1 MAAGGRR
8 ARRRAGA
15 RARAGAALLVGGLAV
30 AAGGALPGAEAG
42 RRRRRGPKV
51 EGVVAARACAWAPD
65 PAGGGGR
72 LELSEV
78 ATSEVFTVS
87 PKRRGWSASPE
98 ALVRAFAGARKPRNV
113 ALTAWPSGGAAGAG
127 GAPRYLVGELVSAEP
142 GPPAGSGLQLRLRM
156 SDAQARAS
164 APAALEAPAPGEGG
178 PGFQAASCSLFLDAV
193 AGSKVTQGAPAPG
206 AQPPSPVGAWA
217 ACGGLNTAKCDKDEA
232 CFSCRSSGGQSYTC
246 DRQSQWYWQCTPD
259 TPGPRMPPPLPP
271 APAGPGVQDWT
282 AVTMSSDGT
291 KLAAAVRWGNIWTS
305 TDSGGTWTERPVG
318 SGKDMWEAIASSSD
332 GTKLAAASKSFLG
345 TGGSIWTSTDSGGTW
360 TERTSGRGFVN
371 ETWTGIA
378 SSSDGTKLAALVGH
392 YRGDVADGAEIWMSA
407 DAGETWRSPGGLR
420 RSSPRASQPPPRR
433 GRPEP

>member
-1 MAAGGRR
+1 M
-8 ARRRAGA
+8 
-15 RARAGAALLVGGLAV
+15 
-30 AAGGALPGAEAG
+30 
-42 RRRRRGPKV
+42 
-51 EGVVAARACAWAPD
+51 
-65 PAGGGGR
+65 
-72 LELSEV
+72 
-78 ATSEVFTVS
+78 
-87 PKRRGWSASPE
+87 
-98 ALVRAFAGARKPRNV
+98 
-113 ALTAWPSGGAAGAG
+113 
-127 GAPRYLVGELVSAEP
+127 SAEP

-164 APAALEAPAPGEGG
+164 APPTAPPPGEEGS
-178 PGFQAASCSLFLDAV
+178 GFQAASCSLFLDAV

-291 KLAAAVRWGNIWTS
+291 KLAA
-305 TDSGGTWTERPVG
+305 
-318 SGKDMWEAIASSSD
+318 
-332 GTKLAAASKSFLG
+332 
-345 TGGSIWTSTDSGGTW
+345 
-360 TERTSGRGFVN
+360 
-371 ETWTGIA
+371 
-378 SSSDGTKLAALVGH
+378 LVGH

-407 DAGETWRSPGGLR
+407 DAGETLRSPGGLR